1 MSVDTSGGHPDMDY
15 GEHVRTYDGFVRA
28 AQIIV
33 GAAALVL
40 ILMAY
45 FLL

>member
-15 GEHVRTYDGFVRA
+15 NEHNRTFAGFMLATKIGIGAVIA
-28 AQIIV
+28 ILV
-33 GAAALVL
+33 G
-40 ILMAY
+40 MAV